1 MYVVLPDRPCFCCRS
16 EKANKLQYLAYQ
28 FAGLAQHV
36 YTRIGNSMGIT
47 YDTTK
52 EAQELRR
59 NVWLAPV
66 LSRLQRSCVLFS
78 AAEAEEQIEEQR
90 TAGFDKLLKRMRFH
104 ISPEYTLATD
114 RSAPRDFSGALPAW
128 NLAHFV
134 QKVLRNSVLGVD
146 LQVLEEKVTPV
157 LRESIAER
165 MKAVIRPLEQVTLS
179 GHGASTAK
187 EMKVV
192 DQLVN
197 VAHDS
202 VAAVL
207 VLWQVRYNIVGVPT
221 PAVQLSGTSGDA
233 EVMRVKDYLR
243 PVVLR
248 SVVDGAPVKASALLE
263 SVPSAMRHDV
273 SFEVEELAR
282 RLQPSPGL
290 YNVALL
296 AEAVRGTASEEFRA
310 LSTYNV
316 DADQIPAVSRDD
328 MYSFVLSAVLVH
340 FLRGASGGEDLL
352 YEHLLAFAA
361 LEESWG
367 VREPRAAAS
376 KALQTALVEV
386 ATSSQLDKPS
396 AADSG
401 EELGERIVLVEKALG
416 MLLRLPE
423 GDGNRC
429 RAVALEKV
437 LDHLLPGKSTDV
449 EQNGR
454 TTLTDAVEAAT
465 RTAVLL
471 GVTSTIAED
480 LLRPRKLAIFD
491 RSVKDLLLNADVA
504 TSMPA
509 LVELFA
515 MQVRASAQA
524 VGMSAAEATA
534 RAAHLA
540 AATLASFLLTAH
552 SDGAKLAGAKVD
564 AVLTK
569 GMYIAEHPFWRQQE
583 QELSITQTSVLKE
596 AVQMVVAKLGRSA
609 TPELMRSLDRVRAR
623 FAAAA
628 GAVGAHEVIGTGK
641 PDHIHFVGFLK

>member
-1 MYVVLPDRPCFCCRS
+1 
-16 EKANKLQYLAYQ
+16 
-28 FAGLAQHV
+28 
-36 YTRIGNSMGIT
+36 MGIT

-104 ISPEYTLATD
+104 VSPEYTLATD

-146 LQVLEEKVTPV
+146 LQVLEEKVTPK

-165 MKAVIRPLEQVTLS
+165 MKALIRPLEQVTLS

-207 VLWQVRYNIVGVPT
+207 VMWQVRYNIVGVPT
-221 PAVQLSGTSGDA
+221 PAVQLSGTSGGA

-248 SVVDGAPVKASALLE
+248 SVVDGAPVKVSALLE
-263 SVPSAMRHDV
+263 SVPSAMRHGV

-396 AADSG
+396 AAESG
-401 EELGERIVLVEKALG
+401 EELGERILLVEKALG

-429 RAVALEKV
+429 RAVALEKA

-449 EQNGR
+449 EQDGR

-583 QELSITQTSVLKE
+583 QELGITQTSVLKE

-609 TPELMRSLDRVRAR
+609 TPELMRSLDTVRAR

-628 GAVGAHEVIGTGK
+628 GTVGAHEVIGTGK
-641 PDHIHFVGFLK
+641 PDHIHFVGLK